1 MKKKKSKFLSGK
13 RIDPTPID
21 KNTAL
26 ADLVDESFMAYNAAR
41 LREACRLFTQKM
53 LDDDVTIGV
62 TLTGALTPAG
72 LGISALIPLIKAG
85 FIDWIISTGANLYH
99 DTHFGIGLDLH
110 QGNTQISDVVL
121 RDEEVVRIYD
131 IFFDYSVLLDTD
143 SFFRRLIEGEEF
155 QRTMSSAEFHYL
167 AGKYVREREK
177 KLGLKEKSLLGVAY
191 EYGVPIYTSSP
202 GDSSIGMNIAAKELQ
217 GGKLILNPN
226 LDVNET
232 ASIVLAAKRGIVHT
246 GKKTKKG
253 GKSAIFILGGGSP
266 KNFALQTEPQIQE
279 VLGIDEKGHD
289 YFLQV
294 TDARPDTGGLCVAE
308 GTFIDTPRDLSV
320 YPNGIGIEELV
331 GKSGFQVY
339 SYCHEKKKIV
349 LSEVEKVWKTGEKE
363 VYRLRYGWWSGQRKD
378 KWLEDEILATPEH
391 LIMLTNGSYKPLK
404 ALKKGESL
412 KAFNTSY
419 STGGYRQIGLGV
431 GKTIP
436 EHRYLL
442 EFALCR
448 KLKRD
453 EVSHHIDHNHL
464 NNNIENL
471 QAEDYRTHVANHRK
485 IEWEN
490 KTPEEKANWSE
501 QNRARMTGAKARKM
515 SRKFW
520 DNLTPEELE
529 SYRKIKREEY
539 LKSPQ
544 EVKEYRIKRAKEWFS
559 ELPESEQNK
568 KREYFRRQNTKR
580 FQNLSEMERKDW
592 NAKFQL
598 ENNGRFKQKIDEDTV
613 RNALIES
620 GGKIGKTCEV
630 LQIDWRTLDRRL
642 KMYGISREEIRERY
656 IDNHKVLSVEPTGII
671 VPVYDMTVKN
681 THNFVANGI
690 VVHNSGATPAEAVSW
705 GKVDP
710 DKLPDA
716 VVCYVDSTVALP
728 IITAYSLAR
737 HEPREPKRLY
747 DRRDE
752 FMELLQKEYDKS
764 TRR

>member
-1 MKKKKSKFLSGK
+1 MRKKSKFLSGK

-21 KNTAL
+21 KNTLL

-41 LREACRLFTQKM
+41 LREACQLFTRKM
-53 LDDDVTIGV
+53 LEPDVTIGV

-72 LGISALIPLIKAG
+72 LGISALVPLIKAG

-99 DTHFGIGLDLH
+99 DTHFGIGLELR
-110 QGNTQISDVVL
+110 QGDAKTDDRIL
-121 RDEEVVRIYD
+121 RDEEVVRIFD

-143 SFFRRLIEGEEF
+143 EFFRRVIEAEEF
-155 QRTMSSAEFHYL
+155 QKTMSSAEFHYL
-167 AGKYVREREK
+167 CGKYVLERSN
-177 KLGLKEKSLLGVAY
+177 KLGLKDKSLLATCY
-191 EYGVPIYTSSP
+191 EYGVPVYTSSP

-217 GGKLILNPN
+217 GNKLILNPN

-232 ASIVLAAKRGIVHT
+232 ASIVLASKRG
-246 GKKTKKG
+246 KTFG
-253 GKSAIFILGGGSP
+253 TDSGKSAIFILGGGSP

-294 TDARPDTGGLCVAE
+294 TDARPDTGGLCLAGE
-308 GTFIDTPRDLSV
+308 TLIDTPRDLSK
-320 YPNGIGIEELV
+320 YPNGIPIKDLV
-331 GKSGFQVY
+331 GKKDFYVY
-339 SYCHEKKKIV
+339 SFDHEEKKMT
-349 LSEVEKVWKTGEKE
+349 LSKVKKVWQTGEKE
-363 VYRLRYGWWSGQRKD
+363 VYKLRYGWWSGQRKD

-391 LIMLTNGSYKPLK
+391 LIMLHNGSYKPLK

-419 STGGYRQIGLGV
+419 STHGYRQIGLGI

-442 EFALCR
+442 EFALGR
-448 KLKRD
+448 KLEKD
-453 EVSHHIDHNHL
+453 EVSHHADHNHL
-464 NNNIENL
+464 NNNFDNLVAEN
-471 QAEDYRTHVANHRK
+471 YRVHVANHRK
-485 IEWEN
+485 LEWQN
-490 KTPEEKANWSE
+490 KSDEERQRFVELNRQRMTSEKA
-501 QNRARMTGAKARKM
+501 QKL
-515 SRKFW
+515 SRHFW
-520 DNLTPEELE
+520 DNLTDEEFE
-529 SYRKIKREEY
+529 AYREMKR
-539 LKSPQ
+539 Q
-544 EVKEYRIKRAKEWFS
+544 ENFNQPTEIREFHRQRAKDWFADLS
-559 ELPESEQNK
+559 NDEKNQI
-568 KREYFRRQNTKR
+568 REKLAKYRAENWAK
-580 FQNLSEMERKDW
+580 LSKEERS
-592 NAKFQL
+592 
-598 ENNGRFKQKIDEDTV
+598 QKISLEKNPHFKHELDENAV
-613 RNALIES
+613 RNALIEA
-620 GGKIGKTCEV
+620 GGKVGKTCEILGV
-630 LQIDWRTLDRRL
+630 DWRTFDRRL

-656 IDNHKVLSVEPTGII
+656 IDNHKVISIEPTGLT
-671 VPVYDMTVKN
+671 VPVYDMTVEK

-716 VVCYVDSTVALP
+716 VVAYVDATVALP
-728 IITAYSLAR
+728 ILTAYALAR

-752 FMELLQKEYDKS
+752 FMQLLKDEYNKS